1 MCGENWWTAGRP
13 HGQILPEGKAVVSE
27 RRFDLVLFG
36 ATSFV
41 GRLTAIYLRQAA
53 PAGARVALAGRSPE
67 RLEQLKTSIGAEDW
81 TTLVADSFD
90 ETSLDELAT
99 NTRVL
104 ASTVGPYRKYGIPV
118 VAACARAGTHYA
130 DLTGEVVFMRE
141 SIDRFDAPARA
152 SGARIVHSCG
162 FDSIPS
168 DLGVLL
174 AHEAATADGA
184 GELEETTL
192 VVRSF
197 RGGLSG
203 GTFASMK
210 GMIEDRKREP
220 ALARLM
226 DDPYALSPDRAA
238 EPDLGP
244 ERDLLGIERD
254 QLVGGWVGPFVMG
267 PLNTRVVRRSNALR
281 GWDYGRCMRYRE
293 VMGFGN
299 GPLAPVV
306 AAGMAAGVG
315 AFLAGL
321 QFGPT
326 EALLDRVL
334 PSPGEGPDERSRDRG
349 HYRIETHA
357 RTSGGARY
365 VCHIAADG
373 DPGYKATSVMF
384 GESTLALAF
393 DAERLPPRAG
403 VLTPATALGD
413 TLVERLRNA
422 GHTYEVSAGGG

>member
-1 MCGENWWTAGRP
+1 M
-13 HGQILPEGKAVVSE
+13 SE

-41 GRLTAIYLRQAA
+41 GRLTASYLRQAA
-53 PAGARVALAGRSPE
+53 PAGARIALAGRSSE
-67 RLEQLKTSIGAEDW
+67 RLEQLKSEIGAADW
-81 TTLVADSFD
+81 PALVADSFD
-90 ETSLDELAT
+90 EASLEELAT
-99 NTRVL
+99 STRVL
-104 ASTVGPYRKYGIPV
+104 ASTVGPYRQFGIPL
-118 VAACARAGTHYA
+118 VAACVRAATHYA

-141 SIDRFDAPARA
+141 SIDRFDAPART

-174 AHEAATADGA
+174 VHEAATADGA
-184 GELEETTL
+184 GELEQTTL

-210 GMIEDRKREP
+210 GTIEDRKREP

-226 DDPYALSPDRAA
+226 DDPYALSPDRDA

-244 ERDLLGIERD
+244 ERDLVGIERD

-281 GWDYGRCMRYRE
+281 GWDYGRRMRYRE
-293 VMGFGN
+293 VMGFGS
-299 GPLAPVV
+299 GLLAPAV
-306 AAGMAAGVG
+306 AAATVAGLGALLAA
-315 AFLAGL
+315 L

-326 EALLDRVL
+326 EALLDRML
-334 PSPGEGPDERSRDRG
+334 PSAGEGPGERSRDRG
-349 HYRIETHA
+349 RFRIETHA

-365 VCHIAADG
+365 VCRIEADG

-384 GESTLALAF
+384 GESALALAF
-393 DAERLPPRAG
+393 DGERLPPGAG
-403 VLTPATALGD
+403 VLTPATALGA

-422 GHTYEVSAGGG
+422 GHTYEVSASPG